1 MKCIIMI
8 IYPGANFRKMILF
21 LNLLKIAFLL
31 SFLLTPTEIAFC
43 QSQSGVIIL
52 DGLHKFSAGDK
63 SGWANIEFDDSKW
76 KTIKIPGSWQSQKVK
91 SDKGMGWYRIHLNIT
106 DQFKNIEPAIL
117 LGRIGDIDEVYFNGK
132 KIGSHG
138 IIGNR
143 YVEASKI
150 HRLYKIPGNL
160 IKFNSDNIIC
170 IRVMNT
176 YLNGGLFDEN
186 IAFGDYNILLIE
198 KMKREKFTF
207 ALEYSLFTFFLMFFI
222 GCLFF
227 YLKGLRE
234 REYLFFWLFV
244 TLYGIIFTLNSVT
257 FYNLGIKNSLVQQII
272 SAISLLLPANLL
284 MVLKNVFKEKLT
296 NFIKSLLLIF
306 VLLSLTIFFFPYYE
320 IRQIVYLIWKICFA
334 ITAVILFYFALKA
347 FKRHYYESGST
358 LLGIAGLIAGFILE
372 SIAGVDFLQSTGFFL
387 WDYSTAFFMTCV
399 MYALAA
405 RFTRIKELQT
415 ISIRIFKAH
424 EEERKRLA
432 REIHDSIG
440 PSLTAIKMQIQ
451 MVAKKIKEG
460 IFPEQETVNELIH
473 EITHSIEDMRTIA
486 MDLRPSFLETTDIK
500 DAILWHAKK
509 LQERFGIVI
518 NLNIEDITNINI
530 DIKEA
535 LYRIYQEAI
544 TNIIKH
550 ADATMVDIILKRD
563 GKFISMEIRDNGK
576 GFEFPNY
583 KDRTKGLGLD
593 TIKERVELLE
603 GIISIKSNKNV
614 GTTINIRVP
623 LK

>member
-1 MKCIIMI
+1 MNIFLDILKC
-8 IYPGANFRKMILF
+8 
-21 LNLLKIAFLL
+21 AFLL
-31 SFLLTPTEIAFC
+31 SFLLTYSEKAFC
-43 QSQSGVIIL
+43 QSRSETLIL

-63 SGWANIEFDDSKW
+63 FEWANIEFDDSQW
-76 KTIKIPGSWQSQKVK
+76 TIIKIPGSWQSQKIK
-91 SDKGMGWYRIHLNIT
+91 SDKGMGWYRIHLNIN
-106 DQFKNIEPAIL
+106 DRFKNIETAIL
-117 LGRIGDIDEVYFNGK
+117 LGRIGDIDEVYLNGK
-132 KIGSHG
+132 KIGSNG

-150 HRLYKIPGNL
+150 QRLYKIPENL
-160 IKFNSDNIIC
+160 IKYNSENIIC

-186 IAFGDYNILLIE
+186 ISFGEYKFLLIE
-198 KMKREKFTF
+198 KMKREKLT
-207 ALEYSLFTFFLMFFI
+207 LVIEYSLFTFFLMFFI

-244 TLYGIIFTLNSVT
+244 TLYGIIFTLNSVS
-257 FYNLGIKNSLVQQII
+257 FYNSGLKNSLVQQII
-272 SAISLLLPANLL
+272 SAISILLPANLL

-296 NFIKSLLLIF
+296 TFIKSLLLIF
-306 VLLSLTIFFFPYYE
+306 ILLSLTIFFFPSYE
-320 IRQIVYLIWKICFA
+320 IRKIVYIIWRLCFA
-334 ITAVILFYFALKA
+334 TTAVILLYFSLKA

-387 WDYSTAFFMTCV
+387 WDYSTIFFMTCV

-415 ISIRIFKAH
+415 TSIRIFKAH
-424 EEERKRLA
+424 EDERKRLA

-440 PSLTAIKMQIQ
+440 PSLTAIKMQMQI
-451 MVAKKIKEG
+451 VAKKIREG
-460 IFPEQETVNELIH
+460 LLPEQETVNELIQ
-473 EITHSIEDMRTIA
+473 EINHSIQDMRAIA

-500 DAILWHAKK
+500 DAISWHAKK
-509 LQERFGIVI
+509 IQERSGIII
-518 NLNIEDITNINI
+518 NLNIEDILNTSN

-576 GFEFPNY
+576 GFDLSDSN
-583 KDRTKGLGLD
+583 KGLGLD

-603 GIISIKSNKNV
+603 GIITIKAYRNI
-614 GTTINIRVP
+614 GTTISVRV
-623 LK
+623 LAK